1 VPSTGTKLQDSSFA
15 FTERTNMKNVVN
27 ISVANDIKQRKLKEL
42 VYYQSE
48 LQKLHTKLI
57 ALQHEITVTES
68 IIEMIENE
76 KVLEIKLFTQGDT
89 NE

>member
-1 VPSTGTKLQDSSFA
+1 MPSTGTKLQDSSFA
-15 FTERTNMKNVVN
+15 FIERINMKNVVN
-27 ISVANDIKQRKLKEL
+27 LSVANDIKQRKLKES

-48 LQKLHTKLI
+48 LQKLQAKLI